1 MIQISHRGNT
11 NGAIPELENSPDY
24 IIKAIDNGFDVE
36 IDVWIKNNI
45 IYFGHDE
52 PQYLI
57 SPELFYKIRDHAWF
71 HCKNLDA
78 LNHFIKF
85 YPTSRFF
92 WHQEDMFTL
101 TSNNYIWT
109 YPGNALSEN
118 SIIVYLSQH
127 KEVRFSPEP
136 FAICSDYCYTNIE
149 EK

>member
-1 MIQISHRGNT
+1 MIQISHRGNI

-24 IIKAIDNGFDVE
+24 IIKAIDKGFDVE

-45 IYFGHDE
+45 IYFGHAE

-57 SPELFYKIRDHAWF
+57 SPELFYKVRDHAWF

-85 YPTSRFF
+85 YPTARFF

-109 YPGNALSEN
+109 YPGNAVSEN
-118 SIIVYLSQH
+118 SIIVYLGQH

-136 FAICSDYCYTNIE
+136 FAICSDYCYTSIE